1 MTSHQ
6 HYDDN
11 IIQGRYKQ
19 TGYKNEHNKGQL
31 ERGKGI
37 KDHEIRE
44 DSSEHRDFDGYTSGG
59 RYYTQQIKKA
69 KSDASNARAQHLRG
83 DKENRVRVNG
93 GQFETRLHM
102 PLSAMAR
109 RYDTD
114 GEYHE
119 RKHRHN
125 QVTYQQT
132 NQQRIQKTQQAKRL
146 SNKHNKPKTKIKE
159 PRIDK
164 MFNQFPDK
172 ISERSTLNKL
182 KGGSLRPWYGPYPP
196 PQPSYDARQVRQ
208 VEQNGLQAAVVPRA
222 AGYNA
227 EDYNEPQRLSFQIH
241 GQEGPNS
248 YRFGHD
254 TGLG

>member
-1 MTSHQ
+1 
-6 HYDDN
+6 
-11 IIQGRYKQ
+11 
-19 TGYKNEHNKGQL
+19 
-31 ERGKGI
+31 
-37 KDHEIRE
+37 
-44 DSSEHRDFDGYTSGG
+44 
-59 RYYTQQIKKA
+59 
-69 KSDASNARAQHLRG
+69 
-83 DKENRVRVNG
+83 
-93 GQFETRLHM
+93 M

-132 NQQRIQKTQQAKRL
+132 NQQRIQKTQKVKRL
-146 SNKHNKPKTKIKE
+146 SNKHKKPKTKTKE

-182 KGGSLRPWYGPYPP
+182 KGGSQRPGYGPYPP

-227 EDYNEPQRLSFQIH
+227 EDYNEPQRLPFQIH
-241 GQEGPNS
+241 GQQGPNS